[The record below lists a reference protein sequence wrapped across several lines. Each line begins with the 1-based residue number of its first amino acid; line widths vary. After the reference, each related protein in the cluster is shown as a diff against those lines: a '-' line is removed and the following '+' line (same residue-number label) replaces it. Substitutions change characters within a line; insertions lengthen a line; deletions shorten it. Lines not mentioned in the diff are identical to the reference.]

1 MSNTTESADMPRLK
15 WLHRLVNVEPQE
27 VKAVLWSFVYF
38 FSLLCSYYIVR
49 PLREEMG
56 VAGGVENLQWLFT
69 GTFVVMLAAAPL
81 FGWVSARYPRRQFL
95 PYVYYFF
102 IAMILSCFLMFRA
115 DIEYVYVARAF
126 FIWASVFS
134 LFIVS
139 VFWSFMAD
147 IYSNEQ
153 ATRLFGFIAAGG
165 TTGALAGP
173 ALTAGLVTSLGPTN
187 LLLISAAA
195 LSLAVISIHRLSV
208 WRNAATD
215 TDERVDASSDNAM
228 GGSVLAGVKLALS
241 SRYLLGICLLIVLFT
256 TLSTFLY
263 FQQAQIIKDTFDDP
277 AERTRVF
284 AGMDLVVNALT
295 ILTQVFLTGRVVK
308 YVGLPVTLVLLPLL
322 VGIGFVAVGFAPV
335 LGVLVVFQIVRRAGN
350 YAINKPAREMLFTVL
365 GREEKYKAK
374 NFIDTVIYRG
384 GDAVSGW
391 VYAGFRAAGLSLSSI
406 AFVAVPL
413 AALWGI
419 IGYKLGKHRERLA
432 LKEQ

>member
-1 MSNTTESADMPRLK
+1 
-15 WLHRLVNVEPQE
+15 
-27 VKAVLWSFVYF
+27 
-38 FSLLCSYYIVR
+38 
-49 PLREEMG
+49 
-56 VAGGVENLQWLFT
+56 
-69 GTFVVMLAAAPL
+69 
-81 FGWVSARYPRRQFL
+81 
-95 PYVYYFF
+95 
-102 IAMILSCFLMFRA
+102 MFRA